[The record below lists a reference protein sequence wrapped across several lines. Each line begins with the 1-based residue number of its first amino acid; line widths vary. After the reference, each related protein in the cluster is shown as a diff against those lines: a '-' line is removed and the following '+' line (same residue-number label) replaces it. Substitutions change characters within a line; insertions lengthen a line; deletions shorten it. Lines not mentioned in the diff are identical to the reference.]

1 MNMLL
6 LSVIILATV
15 IVYSIANAVGKSKH
29 PVKKTVMGMFMGI
42 ISLVSVNILSPLT
55 NVALPIS
62 ALSVLVSMIG
72 GVPGVTLILMLN
84 AFF

>member
-6 LSVIILATV
+6 LSGIILAAAV
-15 IVYSIANAVGKSKH
+15 VCSIMNVVGKSKH
-29 PVKKTVMGMFMGI
+29 PVKKTLMGMVMGI
-42 ISLVSVNILSPLT
+42 ISLAAVNLLSPMT

-62 ALSVLVSMIG
+62 ALSVLVSMVG
-72 GVPGVTLILMLN
+72 GVPGVTLILTLN